1 MFSHKPPRYAKQ
13 DERFQEVRMSN
24 ELQGK
29 KIAFLTAMEGVE
41 QVELTEPWKALEE
54 AGADLE
60 LLSTESG
67 EVQAFN
73 HLDKADR
80 FQVDR
85 IVSEAEPTDYDGLV
99 LPGGVANPDQ
109 LRMHEDAVRFVR
121 TFFEHGKPV
130 GAICHAP
137 WTLVEAGI
145 VKGRTLTSWP
155 SLRTDIRNAGG
166 RWVDQEVQVDRGLV
180 TSRKPDDL
188 PAFSAKLVEEFAEG
202 EHPAQAEA
210 TREAVRA

>member
-1 MFSHKPPRYAKQ
+1 
-13 DERFQEVRMSN
+13 MSN

-41 QVELTEPWKALEE
+41 QVELTEPWKALEKV
-54 AGADLE
+54 GADLE

-67 EVQAFN
+67 QVQAFK
-73 HLDKADR
+73 HLDKADT
-80 FQVDR
+80 FPVDR
-85 IVSEAEPTDYDGLV
+85 IVSEADPTDYDGLV

-121 TFFEHGKPV
+121 TFFEEGKPV

-137 WTLVEAGI
+137 WTLIEAGI

-166 RWVDQEVQVDRGLV
+166 QWVDQEVQVDRGLV

-202 EHPAQAEA
+202 EHPEQAEA